1 MARHGFEV
9 TSRYIPSLP
18 GSVWVG
24 DGVGSPPSPPRG
36 GGSTT
41 CLEGGVRVHRFNY
54 GERGRGGLT
63 SKRRGC
69 STLLC
74 NKQESYLNI
83 LLLVQTETVLSLLI
97 LCVSW
102 LCPQL
107 NYLAEETSEGQEG
120 KERLTGIYHQLVS
133 RQLFIIIDF
142 VHLKLWPLS
151 PNATLSPIFNAP
163 IDTILVDIFTQF
175 CIDRIL
181 MQSHPFLP
189 LEDHCATF

>member
-1 MARHGFEV
+1 MFNIALQQAGV
-9 TSRYIPSLP
+9 ISKYSIP
-18 GSVWVG
+18 
-24 DGVGSPPSPPRG
+24 
-36 GGSTT
+36 
-41 CLEGGVRVHRFNY
+41 
-54 GERGRGGLT
+54 
-63 SKRRGC
+63 
-69 STLLC
+69 
-74 NKQESYLNI
+74 
-83 LLLVQTETVLSLLI
+83 VQTETVVLSLLI

-102 LCPQL
+102 VCPQL
-107 NYLAEETSEGQEG
+107 NYLAEETSEGQEGQWGSSEG

>member
-1 MARHGFEV
+1 MAWLRWNNGDFPV
-9 TSRYIPSLP
+9 NLSLWCLCLCVKECVL
-18 GSVWVG
+18 GSSASVMAWLWG
-24 DGVGSPPSPPRG
+24 DFPVHPLSPWECLALRWSRG
-36 GGSTT
+36 GGS
-41 CLEGGVRVHRFNY
+41 CLGGGVRVHRFNY

-107 NYLAEETSEGQEG
+107 NYLAEETSEGQGARGG
-120 KERLTGIYHQLVS
+120 KEGLTDIYHQLFS
-133 RQLFIIIDF
+133 RKLFII
-142 VHLKLWPLS
+142 
-151 PNATLSPIFNAP
+151 N
-163 IDTILVDIFTQF
+163 
-175 CIDRIL
+175 
-181 MQSHPFLP
+181 
-189 LEDHCATF
+189 